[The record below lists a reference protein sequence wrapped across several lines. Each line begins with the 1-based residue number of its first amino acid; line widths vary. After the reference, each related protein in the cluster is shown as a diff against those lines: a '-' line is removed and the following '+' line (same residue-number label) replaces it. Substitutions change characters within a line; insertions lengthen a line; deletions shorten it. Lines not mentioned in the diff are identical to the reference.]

1 MAFSS
6 VILKILSYKDM
17 QTMIGLTVLMTWK
30 SLLYI
35 ALVLDQEF
43 SLDVPK
49 NKKLLHSLLQKH
61 SMLQQLQ
68 LLAANQAL
76 WLRKILTDLDMEQ
89 RKTTKIN
96 VDNQATIAISNNPIF
111 HGRTKHF
118 KLKYYFLREVQKNK
132 ELKLIYCKTEDQLA
146 DIFTKPLLKTR
157 FEILRNKIG
166 IFSKRFKEECWQL
179 PHLLLKKRS

>member
-1 MAFSS
+1 M
-6 VILKILSYKDM
+6 
-17 QTMIGLTVLMTWK
+17 
-30 SLLYI
+30 
-35 ALVLDQEF
+35 DQEF

-118 KLKYYFLREVQKNK
+118 KLKYYFLREV
-132 ELKLIYCKTEDQLA
+132 
-146 DIFTKPLLKTR
+146 
-157 FEILRNKIG
+157 
-166 IFSKRFKEECWQL
+166 
-179 PHLLLKKRS
+179 